1 MSGLT
6 IRGMEGSD
14 CDDLLEGNV
23 EGVLMLS

>member
-1 MSGLT
+1 MSELT

-14 CDDLLEGNV
+14 SNDLLEGNV